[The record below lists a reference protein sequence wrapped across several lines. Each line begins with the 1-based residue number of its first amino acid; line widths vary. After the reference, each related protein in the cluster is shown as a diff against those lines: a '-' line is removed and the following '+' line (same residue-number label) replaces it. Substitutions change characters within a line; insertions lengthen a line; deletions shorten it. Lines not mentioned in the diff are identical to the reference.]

1 MSNNG
6 PNNFNN
12 GTVGV
17 GGGGGSSLKSQ
28 NQPCSVQ
35 QQQLDT
41 NISQISNNGH
51 NQQQLGNLN
60 SLGLG
65 IHNDGGQQP
74 RTLYVGNLDPQVTEE
89 LIVAL
94 FSQMGLVNGCK
105 IIHEPGSDPYC
116 FVEFTDHQAA
126 ATALLTMNKRQ
137 CLGRELKVNWAT
149 SPGAAGPKQ
158 DTSKH
163 YHIFVGD
170 LSPEIET
177 QQLREAFAPF
187 GEISDCRVVRD
198 PQTLKSKGYGFVS
211 FVKKT
216 DAESAIQTMNG
227 QWLGSRAIRTNWATR
242 KPPSARGPMGGGGD
256 NSLCGG
262 NMGGMG
268 PGSGLGLGGGGN
280 PGGKQ
285 LSFDE
290 VYQQSSPTNCT
301 VYCGGILQGL
311 SEEVVQK
318 TFAPYGPIQE
328 IRVFKDKGYAFV
340 KFATKEAATNA
351 IMATHNSEINGHL
364 VKCSWGKETGDPSNQ
379 VSQSAAAASAAAAA
393 GIAAQYSSYPY
404 QTQMGYWYPTQ
415 GAGGYPGQAAALQGA
430 GQFAPAAAVQAT
442 SVQSYHQSPYGQYAA
457 AYGAPGTAAGFNA
470 AVGMHVAWQ
479 GPPQQAH
486 PLSGSHHHHHHQ
498 NQVMGHAGPQPTML
512 GAYPM
517 QPYQAQ

>member
-1 MSNNG
+1 MSSNG
-6 PNNFNN
+6 PQQFNGKPAEPAGN
-12 GTVGV
+12 GVVGD
-17 GGGGGSSLKSQ
+17 G
-28 NQPCSVQ
+28 QP
-35 QQQLDT
+35 
-41 NISQISNNGH
+41 
-51 NQQQLGNLN
+51 
-60 SLGLG
+60 
-65 IHNDGGQQP
+65 QP
-74 RTLYVGNLDPQVTEE
+74 RTLYVGNLDPQVTED

-94 FSQMGLVNGCK
+94 FSQMGQVLNCK
-105 IIHEPGSDPYC
+105 IIHEPGNDPYC
-116 FVEFTDHQAA
+116 FVEFAEHQSA

-149 SPGAAGPKQ
+149 SPSAQGPKQ

-187 GEISDCRVVRD
+187 GDISDCRVVRD

-216 DAESAIQTMNG
+216 DAEQAISTMNG

-242 KPPSARGPMGGGGD
+242 KPPAARGA
-256 NSLCGG
+256 
-262 NMGGMG
+262 G
-268 PGSGLGLGGGGN
+268 PADVQAQ
-280 PGGKQ
+280 PQKQ
-285 LSFDE
+285 LTFDE

-311 SEEVVQK
+311 SEELVQK
-318 TFAPYGPIQE
+318 TFAQFGPIHE

-351 IMATHNSEINGHL
+351 IVATHNSDINGQV

-379 VSQSAAAASAAAAA
+379 VQSPAAVV
-393 GIAAQYSSYPY
+393 GQYSSFPY
-404 QTQMGYWYPTQ
+404 QQMGQMGYWYTPQ
-415 GAGGYPGQAAALQGA
+415 SYPGMQGQFPVQPAAGVPSYPAYATQYYSAGNFNAAA
-430 GQFAPAAAVQAT
+430 AAA
-442 SVQSYHQSPYGQYAA
+442 
-457 AYGAPGTAAGFNA
+457 A
-470 AVGMHVAWQ
+470 AVGMQMAWHGSVPAGQ
-479 GPPQQAH
+479 HLGGQPP
-486 PLSGSHHHHHHQ
+486 L
-498 NQVMGHAGPQPTML
+498 GPQPAVL